1 MRPFVTLVWTLFR
14 TGDSEASE
22 ALEAFQSELQVFV
35 SDDLFRSFVDVT
47 VTSQIDLRADQ

>member
-14 TGDSEASE
+14 TGDSESSE

-35 SDDLFRSFVDVT
+35 SDDLFRSFVDMT
-47 VTSQIDLRADQ
+47 VTPQIDLRADQ